1 MDTHW
6 RQRAACVGV
15 DPDLFFPEDGKHSRR
30 AKEICGACPV
40 YAECHDFIGQI
51 EGSEGRIDGVYA
63 GLTRR
68 NRVAKMPIK
77 GVERTHCRNEH
88 EYAVHGVKEVA
99 RDGNEHWRC
108 LECKRETNAAEYQR
122 RAG

>member
-6 RQRAACVGV
+6 RQRAACKDV
-15 DPDLFFPEDGKHSRR
+15 DPALFFPEDGRHSTW
-30 AKEICGACPV
+30 AKKICAACPV
-40 YAECHDFIGQI
+40 TDECKGFIGQI
-51 EGSEGRIDGVYA
+51 ERSEGRVDGVFA